1 MQIKGN
7 KKAQSVIESL
17 MTYGWMVLIVV
28 AVLIVVFSLGFL
40 SPSNFISPSSTIS
53 GFTGIKV
60 TSVLSNY
67 TYIEFYLTNT
77 LSVTVNLNK
86 FSLAY
91 NNTLFSN
98 ITCQYLTL
106 SPGQNSICFGKLKF
120 ANTRDTV
127 SLGIE
132 FAIAS
137 NINASSN
144 GTLSFVPSNI
154 HISLPSV
161 ITEFTEEGLPANLQW
176 WVDYKG
182 INHSSTGTDVLFSTT
197 SGNYSFLAGNSSFN
211 GCSFT
216 ALPSSGYLEAGL
228 VDNIIFINSCA
239 ATFIEKELPSGTSWQ
254 VTYAGTKTSST
265 NNLILF
271 TNEKSG
277 TYSFSVNDSIV
288 GGCIYIPSPSSGS
301 LSVGDYQYIRFLG
314 ECTTTFAE
322 SGLPSGYKWN
332 LTYDGLEK
340 SNTSSVIHYFGSPGI
355 NSYSVSTLS
364 NSSSTYDCTTTYTPS
379 PSSGSAEAGS
389 TVLIS
394 FSASTSCTTTFAES
408 GLPSGYNWNVTYDSI
423 LKGATTSSIQFPTT
437 SSGSGIPTYSYS
449 VSTLSNSS
457 STYDCTT
464 TYTPSPSSGSAEAG
478 STVLISFSALTSCTT
493 TFAESGLPSGYN
505 WQVTYNSSL
514 KSATTPS
521 SIQFPTT
528 IPGASYSYSYTAS
541 ATAYVANG
549 GICTSSPA
557 SVSLGETYTFS
568 NWICKFLFAIENTQS
583 TSTSAPFQQ
592 EANISLSAFSS
603 YEASNLQNVEFLY
616 PNGTVIPSWLESYS
630 SSYGLWWLKIGGG
643 IPANSA
649 VDIQIA
655 FSLPTSTVLF
665 NNFNDGEAPTL
676 SSSYGEYDDGANVFN
691 FYDNFAGTS
700 LNTSKWST
708 SSIPYTVNNGIT
720 LDVPSSGFGSLNS
733 VPTFSAGSV
742 FDFYGEPTNNQ
753 GGGGF
758 DFGVGDCVNCDPV
771 GNSWMVGAPGTDSG
785 YYLYLDSNKVFT
797 NYVRSYGVW
806 TVGLEFSGTT
816 SFSEYDYSDEYT
828 VTNSSF
834 SPSPSS
840 YLILIHQGDLSNTF
854 LQWFDERSAP
864 PNGVM
869 PIMFGIVNY
878 VPITISNGQS
888 SATPSPFQQEVVI
901 DSSTFSSYEA
911 SNLQNVEFFY
921 PNGTVIPSWLESGS
935 SSSTSS
941 IYWLKLS
948 NVIPADSS
956 ATIYMD
962 FAYTSTN
969 LFNNFNDGE
978 APTLSSSYGEYD
990 DGANVFNFYDNF
1002 AGTSLNTSKWSTSS
1016 IPYTVNNGIT
1026 LDVPSSGFGSLN
1038 SVPTFSA
1045 GSVFDFYGEP
1055 TNNNGGGGFDFGVGD
1070 CVNCDPVGN
1079 SWMVG
1084 ASSGGYGYYLYL
1096 DSNNVDTNYVR
1107 SYGVWTVGLEFSGT
1121 TSFSEYNYSDEYT
1134 VTDSSFSPSP
1144 SSYLILIHSADSG
1157 NTFLQWFDERS
1168 APPNGVMPSVTVGSL
1183 QI

>member
-394 FSASTSCTTTFAES
+394 FSA
-408 GLPSGYNWNVTYDSI
+408 
-423 LKGATTSSIQFPTT
+423 
-437 SSGSGIPTYSYS
+437 
-449 VSTLSNSS
+449 
-457 STYDCTT
+457 
-464 TYTPSPSSGSAEAG
+464 
-478 STVLISFSALTSCTT
+478 LTSCTT

-691 FYDNFAGTS
+691 YYTNFAGTS
-700 LNTSKWST
+700 LPSGFTEYVSSG
-708 SSIPYTVNNGIT
+708 SSISISNGIT
-720 LDVPSSGFGSLNS
+720 FNVGDSANPSYSFILYNKEYQNS
-733 VPTFSAGSV
+733 VVDAYITSIPAAHAENFQ
-742 FDFYGEPTNNQ
+742 FP
-753 GGGGF
+753 GF
-758 DFGVGDCVNCDPV
+758 TSSPI
-771 GNSWMVGAPGTDSG
+771 GNGM
-785 YYLYLDSNKVFT
+785 N
-797 NYVRSYGVW
+797 NYVGISYYETCGNIDYAFTLNNV
-806 TVGLEFSGTT
+806 
-816 SFSEYDYSDEYT
+816 SEISSY
-828 VTNSSF
+828 TNSL
-834 SPSPSS
+834 
-840 YLILIHQGDLSNTF
+840 YAD
-854 LQWFDERSAP
+854 
-864 PNGVM
+864 
-869 PIMFGIVNY
+869 
-878 VPITISNGQS
+878 
-888 SATPSPFQQEVVI
+888 
-901 DSSTFSSYEA
+901 
-911 SNLQNVEFFY
+911 
-921 PNGTVIPSWLESGS
+921 TV
-935 SSSTSS
+935 
-941 IYWLKLS
+941 
-948 NVIPADSS
+948 
-956 ATIYMD
+956 
-962 FAYTSTN
+962 
-969 LFNNFNDGE
+969 
-978 APTLSSSYGEYD
+978 LSSS
-990 DGANVFNFYDNF
+990 N
-1002 AGTSLNTSKWSTSS
+1002 SLVSAYTDYSS
-1016 IPYTVNNGIT
+1016 ILTSTDNAIVSDTYPVLGFQSLGSGSGCTGAESDSYQWY
-1026 LDVPSSGFGSLN
+1026 DV
-1038 SVPTFSA
+1038 
-1045 GSVFDFYGEP
+1045 
-1055 TNNNGGGGFDFGVGD
+1055 
-1070 CVNCDPVGN
+1070 
-1079 SWMVG
+1079 
-1084 ASSGGYGYYLYL
+1084 
-1096 DSNNVDTNYVR
+1096 
-1107 SYGVWTVGLEFSGT
+1107 
-1121 TSFSEYNYSDEYT
+1121 
-1134 VTDSSFSPSP
+1134 
-1144 SSYLILIHSADSG
+1144 
-1157 NTFLQWFDERS
+1157 RS
-1168 APPNGVMPSVTVGSL
+1168 APPNGVMPSITVGSL

>member
-28 AVLIVVFSLGFL
+28 AVLVVVFSLGFL

-389 TVLIS
+389 TVSIS
-394 FSASTSCTTTFAES
+394 FSAS
-408 GLPSGYNWNVTYDSI
+408 
-423 LKGATTSSIQFPTT
+423 
-437 SSGSGIPTYSYS
+437 
-449 VSTLSNSS
+449 
-457 STYDCTT
+457 
-464 TYTPSPSSGSAEAG
+464 
-478 STVLISFSALTSCTT
+478 TSCTT

-514 KSATTPS
+514 KGATTS

-568 NWICKFLFAIENTQS
+568 NWVCKFLFAIENTQS
-583 TSTSAPFQQ
+583 TATSAPFQQ

-708 SSIPYTVNNGIT
+708 SSISYTVNNGIT

-742 FDFYGEPTNNQ
+742 FDFYGEPTNNN
-753 GGGGF
+753 GVGGGF

-771 GNSWMVGAPGTDSG
+771 GDSWMVGAPAGDSG
-785 YYLYLDSNKVFT
+785 YYLYLDSNNTFI

-840 YLILIHQGDLSNTF
+840 YLILIH
-854 LQWFDERSAP
+854 
-864 PNGVM
+864 
-869 PIMFGIVNY
+869 
-878 VPITISNGQS
+878 
-888 SATPSPFQQEVVI
+888 
-901 DSSTFSSYEA
+901 
-911 SNLQNVEFFY
+911 
-921 PNGTVIPSWLESGS
+921 
-935 SSSTSS
+935 
-941 IYWLKLS
+941 
-948 NVIPADSS
+948 
-956 ATIYMD
+956 
-962 FAYTSTN
+962 
-969 LFNNFNDGE
+969 
-978 APTLSSSYGEYD
+978 
-990 DGANVFNFYDNF
+990 
-1002 AGTSLNTSKWSTSS
+1002 
-1016 IPYTVNNGIT
+1016 
-1026 LDVPSSGFGSLN
+1026 
-1038 SVPTFSA
+1038 
-1045 GSVFDFYGEP
+1045 
-1055 TNNNGGGGFDFGVGD
+1055 
-1070 CVNCDPVGN
+1070 
-1079 SWMVG
+1079 
-1084 ASSGGYGYYLYL
+1084 
-1096 DSNNVDTNYVR
+1096 
-1107 SYGVWTVGLEFSGT
+1107 
-1121 TSFSEYNYSDEYT
+1121 
-1134 VTDSSFSPSP
+1134 
-1144 SSYLILIHSADSG
+1144 SADSG

-1168 APPNGVMPSVTVGSL
+1168 APPNGVMPSITVGSL